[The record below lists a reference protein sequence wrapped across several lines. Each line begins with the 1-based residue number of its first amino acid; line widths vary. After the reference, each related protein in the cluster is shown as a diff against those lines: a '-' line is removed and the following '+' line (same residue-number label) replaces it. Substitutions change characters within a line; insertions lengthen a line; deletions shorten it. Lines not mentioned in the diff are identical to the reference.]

1 MEPLPVVAVIGVGS
15 LGCYIASEIASH
27 GVSEEIVDEFSVDPV
42 RAGIHCIYLH
52 KSERILYQAEPE
64 VCFQLKGCTAS
75 ESYLL
80 QSADLERLKLQLQQT
95 DMVFLVGALG
105 GNNGETG

>member
-1 MEPLPVVAVIGVGS
+1 MESLPVVAVIGVGS
-15 LGCYIASEIASH
+15 LGCYITSEIASH
-27 GVSEEIVDEFSVDPV
+27 GVSEEIVEEFSFDPV